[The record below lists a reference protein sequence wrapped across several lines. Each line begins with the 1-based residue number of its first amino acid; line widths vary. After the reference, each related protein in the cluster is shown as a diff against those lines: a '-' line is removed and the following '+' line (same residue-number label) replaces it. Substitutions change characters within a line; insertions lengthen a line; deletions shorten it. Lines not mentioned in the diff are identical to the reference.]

1 MVCRVDGPRR
11 RFDFSPISPLR
22 YLPPGD
28 RLSERLLDPRST
40 CARFLMVTAHLQ
52 IASVGAVDLVAASVI
67 LPLNNWLS
75 VKRCVKR
82 ERCSMSSPVAGEQG
96 SDP

>member
-1 MVCRVDGPRR
+1 
-11 RFDFSPISPLR
+11 
-22 YLPPGD
+22 
-28 RLSERLLDPRST
+28 
-40 CARFLMVTAHLQ
+40 MVTAHLQ